1 MNVDNLE
8 SRIARVVC
16 RVSAG
21 AKKGGLDPLP
31 ETRSHTDIARS
42 RGSGMIGV
50 VPPLTQD
57 RAY

>member
-16 RVSAG
+16 WVSAARKNAG
-21 AKKGGLDPLP
+21 WIPP
-31 ETRSHTDIARS
+31 ETRSRTDIARS
-42 RGSGMIGV
+42 RGSGMVGV